1 MKKLLFV
8 LTLTLLSVVSYAQTK
23 FVRTTELTIG
33 VKQNDKIEWYPSSKE
48 SMLIKIDDNVMV
60 IYSKVPQTLR
70 VITYDGQ
77 YDNGVKRWYCSD
89 DKGLN
94 CYLYISK
101 PDSVTQKITVGLEY
115 NDMAYYYTGYQ
126 E

>member
-8 LTLTLLSVVSYAQTK
+8 LALTLLSVVSYAQTK

>member
-8 LTLTLLSVVSYAQTK
+8 LALTLLSVVSYAQTK

-70 VITYDGQ
+70 VITYDGH

>member
-8 LTLTLLSVVSYAQTK
+8 LALTLLSVVSYAQTK
-23 FVRTTELTIG
+23 FVRTTELTVG
-33 VKQNDKIEWYPSSKE
+33 VKQNNKIEWYPSSKE

-101 PDSVTQKITVGLEY
+101 PDSVTQKISVGLEY

>member
-8 LTLTLLSVVSYAQTK
+8 LALTLLSVVSYAQTK

-101 PDSVTQKITVGLEY
+101 PDSVTQKISVGLEY